1 MSASPDGALLRVE
14 RLNVAYGDVQ
24 VLWDID
30 LDVRAGEI
38 VALIGSNGAGK
49 STLLRAISGL
59 VRPHAGRIVFA
70 GRRIDDRP
78 THEIV
83 AAGVAHVPEGRQLF
97 PAMSVRD
104 HLLLGAFLRRDRD
117 RVRADLEGVLGL
129 FPRVRERVSALAS
142 TLSGGEQQ
150 MVAIG
155 RALMARPRL
164 LLIDE
169 LSLGLAP
176 MVIEGL
182 LQIIEQVRRDGTT
195 VLLVEQDA
203 QAALG
208 CATRGYVLETGHI
221 VLSGRA
227 TDLLADEGVRRAY
240 LGL

>member
-1 MSASPDGALLRVE
+1 
-14 RLNVAYGDVQ
+14 
-24 VLWDID
+24 
-30 LDVRAGEI
+30 
-38 VALIGSNGAGK
+38 
-49 STLLRAISGL
+49 
-59 VRPHAGRIVFA
+59 
-70 GRRIDDRP
+70 
-78 THEIV
+78 
-83 AAGVAHVPEGRQLF
+83 
-97 PAMSVRD
+97 
-104 HLLLGAFLRRDRD
+104 LLGAFLRRDRD